1 MASRAAPCNMLMRTT
16 LPCSA
21 NAVGYHGLGWHFQS
35 AGCTAAKR
43 QGVCHNKAGGYPA
56 SPATGSRGS
65 LVLGLG
71 GLHAE
76 TVCEA
81 VHAAGQGRGGE
92 GLIVSSGTSGT
103 AMPMIGHAIPY
114 VQLIPSNF
122 GVSLDGALD
131 GALGEGFGPGLRLGS

>member
-21 NAVGYHGLGWHFQS
+21 NAVAIT
-35 AGCTAAKR
+35 AGISKVRLPRQPYVKR
-43 QGVCHNKAGGYPA
+43 VCHNQAGGYLA

-65 LVLGLG
+65 LVPGLG

-76 TVCEA
+76 TACEA
-81 VHAAGQGRGGE
+81 QHAAGQGRGGE

-103 AMPMIGHAIPY
+103 AMPMIGHAIP
-114 VQLIPSNF
+114 
-122 GVSLDGALD
+122 
-131 GALGEGFGPGLRLGS
+131 